1 MAQTSSFNSETDV
14 KVIEPRNSRRPRDI
28 TDVQASVELT
38 NRNRSSSN
46 DDENLDEI
54 QDELVLKYGAQHV
67 VKLFIP
73 VTICLL
79 FVIISLSA
87 IKSYQKSNGAQLYEF
102 ILVYIQIN

>member
-1 MAQTSSFNSETDV
+1 MAHTSSINTEV
-14 KVIEPRNSRRPRDI
+14 EAKVIDPRNSRRPRDI
-28 TDVQASVELT
+28 RDDTQASVELT

-46 DDENLDEI
+46 DEENLDEI

-87 IKSYQKSNGAQLYEF
+87 IKSYQKSNGAQL
-102 ILVYIQIN
+102 